1 MKIKGFAGR
10 LIISLIVASPV
21 LYWCGNIVDE
31 TSRIDVFFMAL
42 MVALFV
48 AGVVAGVLLAWLLNP
63 LFKR

>member
-1 MKIKGFAGR
+1 MKIKGFIVH

-31 TSRIDVFFMAL
+31 TTRIDVFFMAL
-42 MVALFV
+42 MVVLFV
-48 AGVVAGVLLAWLLNP
+48 AGVLQAWLLNP

>member
-1 MKIKGFAGR
+1 MKIKGFTAR

-31 TSRIDVFFMAL
+31 TTRIDVFFMAL
-42 MVALFV
+42 MAVLF
-48 AGVVAGVLLAWLLNP
+48 VAGVLLAWLLNP

>member
-1 MKIKGFAGR
+1 MKIKGFTGR

-42 MVALFV
+42 MVVLF
-48 AGVVAGVLLAWLLNP
+48 VAGVLLAWLLDP

>member
-1 MKIKGFAGR
+1 MKIKGFTGR
-10 LIISLIVASPV
+10 LIISLFVASPV

-42 MVALFV
+42 MVVLFV
-48 AGVVAGVLLAWLLNP
+48 VGVLLAWLLNP

>member
-1 MKIKGFAGR
+1 MKIKGFIAR
-10 LIISLIVASPV
+10 LIISLIVALPV

-31 TSRIDVFFMAL
+31 TTRIDVIFMAL

-48 AGVVAGVLLAWLLNP
+48 VGLLFAWLLNP

>member
-1 MKIKGFAGR
+1 MKIKRFTGR

-21 LYWCGNIVDE
+21 LYLCGNIVDE

-42 MVALFV
+42 MVVLFV
-48 AGVVAGVLLAWLLNP
+48 VGVLLAWLLNP

>member
-1 MKIKGFAGR
+1 MKIKGFTGR

-42 MVALFV
+42 MVVLFV

>member
-1 MKIKGFAGR
+1 MKIKGFTGR

-31 TSRIDVFFMAL
+31 TSHIDVFFMAL

-48 AGVVAGVLLAWLLNP
+48 REFCWRGC
-63 LFKR
+63 

>member
-1 MKIKGFAGR
+1 MKIKRFTGR

-21 LYWCGNIVDE
+21 LYWCGNIVGE

-42 MVALFV
+42 MVVLFV
-48 AGVVAGVLLAWLLNP
+48 VGVLLAWLLNP

>member
-1 MKIKGFAGR
+1 MKIKRFAGR

-42 MVALFV
+42 MVVLFV
-48 AGVVAGVLLAWLLNP
+48 VGVLLAWLLNP

>member
-1 MKIKGFAGR
+1 MKIKRFTGR

-42 MVALFV
+42 MVVLFV
-48 AGVVAGVLLAWLLNP
+48 VGVLLAWLLNP